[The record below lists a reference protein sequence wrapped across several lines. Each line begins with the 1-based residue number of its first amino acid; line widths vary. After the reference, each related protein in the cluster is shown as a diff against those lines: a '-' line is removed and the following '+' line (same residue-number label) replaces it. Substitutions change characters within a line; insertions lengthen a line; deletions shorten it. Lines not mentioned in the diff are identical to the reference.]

1 MSGSDFNE
9 LLQAAEQ
16 LSADVEGTGELPRVE
31 RTLRE
36 VLDASSELWTRVAQT
51 GPQNIQAHLLL
62 GSKGVDLPK
71 LSQKLDTLSTR
82 KTFEPLEPMSDVDIQ
97 SFLKNEQENALL
109 SIIEET
115 NKTCFEDV
123 EKQQLE
129 HMLHEWKQEQQR
141 ALNTLLGA
149 PEDFNIGLEHQTSI
163 LGDSVGGVL
172 KSLLDSQE
180 MAYAK
185 EIITYNRF
193 IIQGTVRPS
202 LVQKLSEV
210 ADLLNN
216 KKVSDLW
223 EMVRYM
229 TQVPAQASG
238 DPLLFRRSKALQTA
252 LISQAKKYLQDR
264 YKSYMNNVVT
274 GNLKEAQRGGVPG
287 TYPLVRS
294 FVNIRVPQ
302 GLAGLEDGMVDDQPV
317 WALIYYCLRCGDI
330 KAALHCV
337 QRASPQVKEFSTILQ
352 DIEKSRD
359 QKLNPQA
366 EAFLQRQ
373 YRQQIKHMTDPYKRA
388 VYSVISACDIDYDHP
403 EVAKAADDYLWFKL
417 WQIRE
422 EPLLP
427 LGEPHSGEKLTYAHL
442 QSLILEEY
450 GRRRGNSL
458 SYARCAWRQSH
469 HPAPEKEQGESESHY
484 NAQEK
489 PLVYYQV
496 LFLTGQFEAALEF
509 LFRMDKFR
517 VHAVHMAM
525 AMHQQNLLA
534 LPTSFDASLLT
545 EDSKYRGAA
554 RRLNYSRLII
564 LYVRRFETTDIKEA
578 LNYYYFLREI
588 KGPEDENL
596 FTMCVADLAQETQQF
611 AVLFGHLRQ
620 DGCRVPGLID
630 TFQGA
635 QVDPLFV
642 IEKAASVSEEK
653 GLTEDAINLYD
664 LSGMTDHKRTTPQ
677 RVGRCSVKRVISTI
691 LKRILFGELLKKWSV
706 TSTQLQAVAREHGR
720 EVSASTIRRRFFEGG
735 LKAGNEKQKLTPA
748 MIKKSLD
755 WSMSPKDWIYEDW
768 GKNMEANGG
777 DWRHVAEGGVRRD
790 RQEWKLKEGT
800 RDTWLR
806 EKLRQTDNSVQIRG
820 MMRFSASDPKFFL
833 YQNHQK
839 VLSLLVML
847 LSQVVHHPPKPGS
860 LRSRL
865 QEYSQVLSER
875 YSGQPLSC
883 SMETHSTFL
892 VLRDLLNFFDLYH
905 LKDYQHA
912 LEVIQKSRLIPFSPD
927 EIKERVE
934 NFRRLG
940 DEICR
945 VIPDILIA
953 TMNILYSQYNSLRG
967 SDSRL
972 TGNRILDDSSK
983 DKQISFL
990 RSKSHTITSFA
1001 GTVPYR
1007 MPGDTLT
1014 RLVQM
1019 DILMN

>member
-210 ADLLNN
+210 ADSLNN

-450 GRRRGNSL
+450 G
-458 SYARCAWRQSH
+458 
-469 HPAPEKEQGESESHY
+469 ESHY

-534 LPTSFDASLLT
+534 LPTSFDASL
-545 EDSKYRGAA
+545 
-554 RRLNYSRLII
+554 
-564 LYVRRFETTDIKEA
+564 
-578 LNYYYFLREI
+578 
-588 KGPEDENL
+588 
-596 FTMCVADLAQETQQF
+596 C
-611 AVLFGHLRQ
+611 
-620 DGCRVPGLID
+620 
-630 TFQGA
+630 
-635 QVDPLFV
+635 
-642 IEKAASVSEEK
+642 
-653 GLTEDAINLYD
+653 
-664 LSGMTDHKRTTPQ
+664 
-677 RVGRCSVKRVISTI
+677 
-691 LKRILFGELLKKWSV
+691 
-706 TSTQLQAVAREHGR
+706 
-720 EVSASTIRRRFFEGG
+720 
-735 LKAGNEKQKLTPA
+735 
-748 MIKKSLD
+748 
-755 WSMSPKDWIYEDW
+755 
-768 GKNMEANGG
+768 
-777 DWRHVAEGGVRRD
+777 
-790 RQEWKLKEGT
+790 
-800 RDTWLR
+800 
-806 EKLRQTDNSVQIRG
+806 
-820 MMRFSASDPKFFL
+820 
-833 YQNHQK
+833 
-839 VLSLLVML
+839 
-847 LSQVVHHPPKPGS
+847 
-860 LRSRL
+860 
-865 QEYSQVLSER
+865 
-875 YSGQPLSC
+875 
-883 SMETHSTFL
+883 
-892 VLRDLLNFFDLYH
+892 
-905 LKDYQHA
+905 
-912 LEVIQKSRLIPFSPD
+912 
-927 EIKERVE
+927 
-934 NFRRLG
+934 
-940 DEICR
+940 
-945 VIPDILIA
+945 
-953 TMNILYSQYNSLRG
+953 
-967 SDSRL
+967 
-972 TGNRILDDSSK
+972 
-983 DKQISFL
+983 
-990 RSKSHTITSFA
+990 
-1001 GTVPYR
+1001 
-1007 MPGDTLT
+1007 
-1014 RLVQM
+1014 
-1019 DILMN
+1019 

>member
-36 VLDASSELWTRVAQT
+36 VLDASSELWTRVAQI

-82 KTFEPLEPMSDVDIQ
+82 KTFEPLEPVSDVDIQ

-123 EKQQLE
+123 EKQQME

-149 PEDFNIGLEHQTSI
+149 PEDFNIGLEHQTSV

-210 ADLLNN
+210 ADSLNN
-216 KKVSDLW
+216 KKVSELW

-238 DPLLFRRSKALQTA
+238 DPLLFHRSKALQTA

-274 GNLKEAQRGGVPG
+274 SNLKEAQRGGVPG

-302 GLAGLEDGMVDDQPV
+302 GLAGLEDETVDDQPV

-330 KAALHCV
+330 KAALQCV

-352 DIEKSRD
+352 DIDKSPD
-359 QKLNPQA
+359 LKLNPQA
-366 EAFLQRQ
+366 ESFLQRQ
-373 YRQQIKHMTDPYKRA
+373 YRQQIKHMTDPYKR
-388 VYSVISACDIDYDHP
+388 
-403 EVAKAADDYLWFKL
+403 
-417 WQIRE
+417 E

-427 LGEPHSGEKLTYAHL
+427 LGEHHSGERLTYAHL

-450 GRRRGNSL
+450 G
-458 SYARCAWRQSH
+458 
-469 HPAPEKEQGESESHY
+469 ESHY

-509 LFRMDKFR
+509 LFRVDKFR
-517 VHAVHMAM
+517 VHAVHIAM

-554 RRLNYSRLII
+554 RRLNYARLII

-596 FTMCVADLAQETQQF
+596 FAMCVADLAQETQQF

-620 DGCRVPGLID
+620 DGCRVPGLVD
-630 TFQGA
+630 SFQGA
-635 QVDPLFV
+635 QVTNYAGETDGNKHRMFKEVGQSLILNNCTETLVDPLFV

-664 LSGMTDHKRTTPQ
+664 LSGRM
-677 RVGRCSVKRVISTI
+677 RCHMHMCTNLRW
-691 LKRILFGELLKKWSV
+691 LL
-706 TSTQLQAVAREHGR
+706 L
-720 EVSASTIRRRFFEGG
+720 RF
-735 LKAGNEKQKLTPA
+735 
-748 MIKKSLD
+748 D
-755 WSMSPKDWIYEDW
+755 WFS
-768 GKNMEANGG
+768 
-777 DWRHVAEGGVRRD
+777 RAEGLG
-790 RQEWKLKEGT
+790 Q
-800 RDTWLR
+800 
-806 EKLRQTDNSVQIRG
+806 
-820 MMRFSASDPKFFL
+820 
-833 YQNHQK
+833 
-839 VLSLLVML
+839 
-847 LSQVVHHPPKPGS
+847 
-860 LRSRL
+860 
-865 QEYSQVLSER
+865 
-875 YSGQPLSC
+875 SGQS
-883 SMETHSTFL
+883 
-892 VLRDLLNFFDLYH
+892 RDKLNF
-905 LKDYQHA
+905 
-912 LEVIQKSRLIPFSPD
+912 SRTVRAD
-927 EIKERVE
+927 EA
-934 NFRRLG
+934 
-940 DEICR
+940 EI
-945 VIPDILIA
+945 L
-953 TMNILYSQYNSLRG
+953 
-967 SDSRL
+967 
-972 TGNRILDDSSK
+972 
-983 DKQISFL
+983 
-990 RSKSHTITSFA
+990 
-1001 GTVPYR
+1001 
-1007 MPGDTLT
+1007 
-1014 RLVQM
+1014 
-1019 DILMN
+1019 

>member
-115 NKTCFEDV
+115 NKSCFEDV

-149 PEDFNIGLEHQTSI
+149 PEDFNIGLEHQEGRVAYDDI
-163 LGDSVGGVL
+163 Q
-172 KSLLDSQE
+172 SLE
-180 MAYAK
+180 TIAFCTV
-185 EIITYNRF
+185 II
-193 IIQGTVRPS
+193 
-202 LVQKLSEV
+202 
-210 ADLLNN
+210 
-216 KKVSDLW
+216 
-223 EMVRYM
+223 
-229 TQVPAQASG
+229 
-238 DPLLFRRSKALQTA
+238 
-252 LISQAKKYLQDR
+252 

-274 GNLKEAQRGGVPG
+274 GNLKEAQRGGIPG

-330 KAALHCV
+330 KAALHCIH
-337 QRASPQVKEFSTILQ
+337 RASPQVKEFSTILQ
-352 DIEKSRD
+352 DIEKSPD
-359 QKLNPQA
+359 LKLNPQA
-366 EAFLQRQ
+366 EVFLQRQ
-373 YRQQIKHMTDPYKRA
+373 YRQQIKHMTDPYKS
-388 VYSVISACDIDYDHP
+388 YSSPMASLVLTDSSQLTAKSFEKLPDQIMYSYVEPFDPQKH
-403 EVAKAADDYLWFKL
+403 VLSMAKAADDYLWFKL

-422 EPLLP
+422 ESLLP

-450 GRRRGNSL
+450 G
-458 SYARCAWRQSH
+458 
-469 HPAPEKEQGESESHY
+469 ESHY

-509 LFRMDKFR
+509 LFRVDKFR

-534 LPTSFDASLLT
+534 LPASFDASLLT

-554 RRLNYSRLII
+554 RRLNYARLII

-588 KGPEDENL
+588 KGPENENL
-596 FTMCVADLAQETQQF
+596 FAMCVADLAQETQQF

-620 DGCRVPGLID
+620 DGCRAPGLVD

-635 QVDPLFV
+635 QVTNYAGETDGNKHHMFREVRQSLILNDCTETLVDPLFV
-642 IEKAASVSEEK
+642 IEKAASVSEER

-664 LSGMTDHKRTTPQ
+664 LSG
-677 RVGRCSVKRVISTI
+677 
-691 LKRILFGELLKKWSV
+691 
-706 TSTQLQAVAREHGR
+706 LQAVAPEHRREL
-720 EVSASTIRRRFFEGG
+720 SASTIRRRLSESG
-735 LKAGNEKQKLTPA
+735 LKARSENQKLTPA
-748 MIKKSLD
+748 MIG
-755 WSMSPKDWIYEDW
+755 PCHTRTGY
-768 GKNMEANGG
+768 
-777 DWRHVAEGGVRRD
+777 
-790 RQEWKLKEGT
+790 LK
-800 RDTWLR
+800 
-806 EKLRQTDNSVQIRG
+806 
-820 MMRFSASDPKFFL
+820 
-833 YQNHQK
+833 
-839 VLSLLVML
+839 
-847 LSQVVHHPPKPGS
+847 
-860 LRSRL
+860 
-865 QEYSQVLSER
+865 
-875 YSGQPLSC
+875 
-883 SMETHSTFL
+883 
-892 VLRDLLNFFDLYH
+892 
-905 LKDYQHA
+905 
-912 LEVIQKSRLIPFSPD
+912 
-927 EIKERVE
+927 
-934 NFRRLG
+934 
-940 DEICR
+940 
-945 VIPDILIA
+945 
-953 TMNILYSQYNSLRG
+953 
-967 SDSRL
+967 
-972 TGNRILDDSSK
+972 TG
-983 DKQISFL
+983 
-990 RSKSHTITSFA
+990 
-1001 GTVPYR
+1001 
-1007 MPGDTLT
+1007 
-1014 RLVQM
+1014 
-1019 DILMN
+1019 